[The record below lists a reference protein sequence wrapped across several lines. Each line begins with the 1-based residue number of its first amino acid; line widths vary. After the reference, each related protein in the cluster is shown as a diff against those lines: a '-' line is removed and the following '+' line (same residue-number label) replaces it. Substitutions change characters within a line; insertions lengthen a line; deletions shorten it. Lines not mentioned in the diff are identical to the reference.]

1 MANASITD
9 WATVVSY
16 YAKDAT
22 NEASVLAE
30 AIVATIRDF
39 CRFTHLWK
47 QNLDAIS
54 VEADEARYSL
64 TLPTTYGDKAEIA
77 VVNSVKFKEDG
88 ADDNQYYPLKPTSRT
103 YLDSYDT
110 SWEFRESP
118 RARQWFYDHITEE
131 LVLVD
136 IPTEESDD
144 GLLVRVGLMPDI
156 TATTVPSFL
165 LEKYKYDIAHGAAGY
180 LMRMSNK
187 RWYNRELGD
196 YQWELYINARMNA
209 QQDHDLGFT
218 DREDYVMMPEPGMT
232 GGSRARDWVF

>member
-1 MANASITD
+1 MANANVTD
-9 WATVVSY
+9 WDTVVSY

-22 NEASVLAE
+22 NESTVLAE

-47 QNLDAIS
+47 QNLEDIS
-54 VEADEARYSL
+54 VVADTARYTL

-77 VVNSVKFKEDG
+77 VVNSVKFKQDG
-88 ADDNQYYPLKPTSRT
+88 MDDDQYYPLTPTSRT

-118 RARQWFYDHITEE
+118 EARRWFYDHITEE

-136 IPTEESDD
+136 IPTIKSDD

-165 LEKYKYDIAHGAAGY
+165 LEKYKYAIAHGAAGY

-187 RWYNRELGD
+187 RWHNRELGD
-196 YQWELYINARMNA
+196 YQWELYMNERMNA